1 MFYLSAQILLSA
13 QFLYLLY
20 LMNHISVNYI
30 QAPAILYK
38 DHMHAFKLKWWLS
51 HQSVKNKVSPR
62 ILRAIAANDDHETFL
77 FVMKH
82 GFDINTRDEEGNNIL
97 MLALTYHST
106 KLVST
111 IVSFLKSDPCLGLDA
126 INHKGHQAL
135 SIAILQ
141 THEIEVI
148 KDLLTL
154 GANPNHYLYNNSIHP
169 ALAAI
174 MSNQMP
180 LLDALVS
187 SQQFNLDQQLSQT
200 LFSLIEQQPKVVGYY
215 ATLIS
220 RYHWLKDRVSNPYTR
235 WVIYDED
242 KPSIASHAINE
253 KDAFGLTALHYA
265 IILNKPNLIKQLI
278 SYPTFNASLSENNAN
293 IGLLEIMFSSG
304 HLSLYKDIV
313 NLKDIKLPSDMYRTD
328 YVKLLLN
335 IGGDKRF
342 QHLASLFEGRC
353 LYSPSHIDIAFSH
366 ERFKTYFL
374 KHMDEFT
381 GNSFVSRNMHFALN
395 TGNMTDGLFQ
405 LCLSA
410 TLYNKYDNF
419 LTDLDQAI
427 NCSAPDNEVQTS
439 LKKITHGLF
448 MREVCPYLNYQEF
461 KAVEAAY
468 CLDVSRGTPS

>member
-20 LMNHISVNYI
+20 LMHHISVNYI

-38 DHMHAFKLKWWLS
+38 DHMHAFKLKWLLS

-62 ILRAIAANDDHETFL
+62 ILSAIAVNDDHETFL
-77 FVMKH
+77 FLMKH
-82 GFDINTRDEEGNNIL
+82 GFDINTKDEEDNNIL

-106 KLVST
+106 KLIGT
-111 IVSFLKSDPCLGLDA
+111 IVSFLKSDPCLDLDV

-174 MSNQMP
+174 MSNHTP

-187 SQQFNLDQQLSQT
+187 SQQFDFDQQLSQT

-215 ATLIS
+215 ATILN
-220 RYHWLKDRVSNPYTR
+220 RYHWLKDRVENPYTR

-242 KPSIASHAINE
+242 KPSMASHAINE

-265 IILNKPNLIKQLI
+265 IILNKPNVIKQLI
-278 SYPTFNASLSENNAN
+278 SYPSFNASVSENNAN

-313 NLKDIKLPSDMYRTD
+313 DLKDIKLPSDMYRTD

-335 IGGDKRF
+335 MGGQKRF
-342 QHLASLFEGRC
+342 QHLASLFEGHG
-353 LYSPSHIDIAFSH
+353 LYSRSHIDIAFSH

-374 KHMDEFT
+374 KHMDEVA
-381 GNSFVSRNMHFALN
+381 GNSFVSRNMDFALK
-395 TGNMTDGLFQ
+395 TGNMTYGLFQ
-405 LCLSA
+405 LCLGA
-410 TLYNKYDNF
+410 TLYDKFDHF

-427 NCSAPDNEVQTS
+427 NCYTPENEVQMP
-439 LKKITHGLF
+439 LNKITNGLF
-448 MREVCPYLNYQEF
+448 MREVCPYLTYQEF
-461 KAVEAAY
+461 KAVESAY
-468 CLDVSRGTPS
+468 CLDVSRGTPN